1 MMYCYNYDMKSKLIK
16 ISRFRFWPYVLG
28 PYAIGV
34 LAAGRVDNWLLVILV
49 GLYFTL
55 PANLLIYG
63 VNDIF
68 DYETDKHN
76 PKKQSYEE
84 LVTPKDQKKL
94 WRWIGISNA
103 PFLLLLPFVG
113 VQALWG
119 IAGFLFFS
127 YFYSAPPIR
136 AKIRPLI
143 DSIFNVLYV
152 FPAVVGYGIAS
163 ASYPNPLLFLA
174 ATLWCM
180 AMHAYS
186 AVPDIKADG
195 QAKIATIAT
204 KLGRQGTL
212 VFCLVCYA
220 LSAALSWPVLGYFSF
235 IAGMLYIGLM
245 LVSLASQNRQEL
257 FKIYTYFPTI
267 NILVG
272 AGLFFWILILA

>member
-1 MMYCYNYDMKSKLIK
+1 MTSWLLK
-16 ISRFRFWPYVLG
+16 ISRLRFWPYVLG

-34 LAAGRVDNWLLVILV
+34 LAAGNIDNWPLVILV

-76 PKKQSYEE
+76 PKKSGYEE
-84 LVTPKDQKKL
+84 LVKPAEQKQL
-94 WRWIGISNA
+94 WRWIGITNA

-113 VQALWG
+113 NQALWG
-119 IAGFLFFS
+119 VAGFLFFS

-136 AKIRPLI
+136 AKVRPLI

-152 FPAVVGYGIAS
+152 FPAVIGYGLVAGKFPTP
-163 ASYPNPLLFLA
+163 YLFFA
-174 ATLWCM
+174 AMLWCM

-186 AVPDIKADG
+186 AVPDIEADTK
-195 QAKIATIAT
+195 AKIATIAT
-204 KLGRQGTL
+204 KLGKQGTL
-212 VFCLVCYA
+212 LFCLTSYL
-220 LSAALSWPVLGYFSF
+220 LSATLSWSVLGYFSV
-235 IAGMLYIGLM
+235 IAGALYIGIM
-245 LVSLASQNRQEL
+245 IISLATVNRQQL

-272 AGLFFWILILA
+272 AGLFLWIAIQVK

>member
-1 MMYCYNYDMKSKLIK
+1 MLSWIIK
-16 ISRFRFWPYVLG
+16 ISRIRFWPYVLG
-28 PYAIGV
+28 PFAIGLV
-34 LAAGRVDNWLLVILV
+34 AAGSVDNWFLVLLT

-76 PKKQSYEE
+76 PKKSGYEE

-94 WRWIGISNA
+94 WRWIGITNA
-103 PFLLLLPFVG
+103 PFLLLLPFIG
-113 VQALWG
+113 INALWG
-119 IAGFLFFS
+119 VAGFLFFS

-136 AKIRPLI
+136 AKVRPLL

-152 FPAVVGYGIAS
+152 FPAVIGYGLVTNNF
-163 ASYPNPLLFLA
+163 PNPLLFIS

-186 AVPDIKADG
+186 AVPDIEADTK
-195 QAKIATIAT
+195 AKIATIAT
-204 KLGRQGTL
+204 KIGKQGTL
-212 VFCLVCYA
+212 LFCFVCYL
-220 LSAALSWPVLGYFSF
+220 LSAVLSWAVLGYFSF
-235 IAGMLYIGLM
+235 VAGLLYGGLM
-245 LVSLASQNRQEL
+245 LISLATSNRQQL

-272 AGLFFWILILA
+272 AGLFFWVLLVAK